1 MFLQILTFAEKKFR
15 NHHSLHIFQKG
26 VTYMGLRVNVNRVG
40 ALLEYICSLMPH
52 IHLRKLLKVVYLV
65 DEKSVKLRAIP
76 LTWLDYYA
84 WKKGPVAPLVYDVKN
99 GEFSDYVI
107 CTKEADGKWHVS
119 PVKTTRYSI
128 DQDMK
133 VFSEYEMDI
142 INSVVAHCESKS
154 ADDLTDETHQD
165 NSLWSKTV
173 ALNNIN
179 FDKSGRSNYI
189 VNLNDLNDADGKE
202 IYADALDSV
211 IMQAAI
217 NSVQNV

>member
-1 MFLQILTFAEKKFR
+1 MAFG
-15 NHHSLHIFQKG
+15 N
-26 VTYMGLRVNVNRVG
+26 
-40 ALLEYICSLMPH
+40 
-52 IHLRKLLKVVYLV
+52 
-65 DEKSVKLRAIP
+65 
-76 LTWLDYYA
+76 
-84 WKKGPVAPLVYDVKN
+84 
-99 GEFSDYVI
+99 
-107 CTKEADGKWHVS
+107 VS

-165 NSLWSKTV
+165 NSLWPKTV
-173 ALNNIN
+173 ALNNVN

-217 NSVQNV
+217 NSAHHTL